1 MSPENAG
8 SAEVLERVVRLE
20 RSRERWRAA
29 TVGAIAL
36 AGVCLVLSSRS
47 LTQVKAEDE
56 AAQVRL
62 IAQKQ
67 ARSAPLP
74 AAEAAAGYEYRQSV
88 VLLNRVDVTLNEW
101 AEKGWEPFSMVYV
114 PPSIGAG
121 GPGQVAI
128 AMRRVARPR

>member
-8 SAEVLERVVRLE
+8 SAEILECVVRLE

-29 TVGAIAL
+29 AVGAVVL
-36 AGVCLVLSSRS
+36 AGLSIVLSNRP
-47 LTQVKAEDE
+47 LAQVKAEDE

>member
-29 TVGAIAL
+29 TVGVVAL
-36 AGVCLVLSSRS
+36 AGACLLLSNRS
-47 LTQVKAEDE
+47 LPQVHAEDE

-62 IAQKQ
+62 VAQKQ

-114 PPSIGAG
+114 APSIGAG

>member
-8 SAEVLERVVRLE
+8 SAEALERVVRLE

-29 TVGAIAL
+29 TVGLIAL
-36 AGVCLVLSSRS
+36 GGLFLVLGNRP
-47 LTQVKAEDE
+47 LTQVKADDE
-56 AAQVRL
+56 VAQVRL
-62 IAQKQ
+62 ISQKQ

-74 AAEAAAGYEYRQSV
+74 AAEAAAGYEYRQSLV
-88 VLLNRVDVTLNEW
+88 QLNRVEVTLNEW

-114 PPSIGAG
+114 PPSLGAG